1 MAAVTTA
8 VTATAPKG
16 IAGRAL
22 GNRSLMAGLV
32 ILALIVIV
40 AVLAP
45 WIAPFDPN
53 DQDPVLS
60 LGPPS
65 VDHWFGTDFFGRD
78 VLSRVIWGARVSL
91 FVGAVSTAISM
102 LVGGTIGIVSG
113 YLGGRFDQAVMA
125 VMDVLLSF
133 PQLIMG
139 LIIVALLGANLGD
152 LILAISITAV
162 PPFARV
168 ARGPTL
174 SLKERDF
181 VEACRA
187 LGFSNGRIM
196 LVHILPNVLDDLIVM
211 GSLWLATAIRTE
223 ASLSFIGLGL
233 PPPTATWGSII
244 REGFENL
251 LDAPWLA
258 VFPSLAVLVVMLAL
272 NMIGDG
278 LRDAT
283 DPKAAVS

>member
-1 MAAVTTA
+1 MAVAA
-8 VTATAPKG
+8 ISAPKG
-16 IAGRAL
+16 LAGRAI

-32 ILALIVIV
+32 LLGLIVLV

-45 WIAPFDPN
+45 WISPYDPN
-53 DQDPVLS
+53 DQNPVLS
-60 LGPPS
+60 LGAPTA
-65 VDHWFGTDFFGRD
+65 DHWFGTDFFGRD

-91 FVGAVSTAISM
+91 FVGAVSTALSL
-102 LVGGTIGIVSG
+102 LVGGGIGILSG
-113 YLGGRFDQAVMA
+113 YIGGRFDQAVMA

-139 LIIVALLGANLGD
+139 LIIVALLGANLAD
-152 LILAISITAV
+152 LVLAIAITAV

-187 LGFSNGRIM
+187 LGFSDLRIM
-196 LVHILPNVLDDLIVM
+196 LVHILPNVLDDLVVM

-283 DPKAAVS
+283 DPKSAVS

>member
-1 MAAVTTA
+1 MS
-8 VTATAPKG
+8 APKG

-22 GNRSLMAGLV
+22 GNRSLMAGVVLLV
-32 ILALIVIV
+32 LIILLAI
-40 AVLAP
+40 LAP

-53 DQDPVLS
+53 DQDAAAS
-60 LGPPS
+60 LGAPNAT
-65 VDHWFGTDFFGRD
+65 HWFGTDFFGRD

-102 LVGGTIGIVSG
+102 LLGGSIGILSG
-113 YLGGRFDQAVMA
+113 YVGGRFDQAVMA

-139 LIIVALLGANLGD
+139 LIIVALLGANLTD
-152 LILAISITAV
+152 LILAIAITAV

-181 VEACRA
+181 VEAGRA
-187 LGFSNGRIM
+187 LGFSPSRIM

-233 PPPTATWGSII
+233 PPPAATWGSII

>member
-1 MAAVTTA
+1 MN
-8 VTATAPKG
+8 APKG

-22 GNRSLMAGLV
+22 GNRSLMAGVVL
-32 ILALIVIV
+32 LALIILL
-40 AVLAP
+40 AILAP

-53 DQDPVLS
+53 DQDAAAS
-60 LGPPS
+60 LGAPNAT
-65 VDHWFGTDFFGRD
+65 HWFGTDFFGRD

-102 LVGGTIGIVSG
+102 LLGGSIGILSG
-113 YLGGRFDQAVMA
+113 YVGGRFDQAVMA

-139 LIIVALLGANLGD
+139 LIIVALLGANLTD
-152 LILAISITAV
+152 LILAIAITAV

-181 VEACRA
+181 VEAGRA
-187 LGFSNGRIM
+187 LGFPPSRIM

-233 PPPTATWGSII
+233 PPPAATWGSII

>member
-1 MAAVTTA
+1 MN
-8 VTATAPKG
+8 APKG
-16 IAGRAL
+16 IAGRAI
-22 GNRSLMAGLV
+22 GNRSLMAGVVL
-32 ILALIVIV
+32 LALIILL
-40 AVLAP
+40 AILAP

-53 DQDPVLS
+53 DQDAVAS
-60 LGPPS
+60 LGAPNAT
-65 VDHWFGTDFFGRD
+65 HWFGTDFFGRD

-102 LVGGTIGIVSG
+102 LLGGSIGILSG
-113 YLGGRFDQAVMA
+113 YVGGRFDQAVMA

-139 LIIVALLGANLGD
+139 LIIVALLGANLTD
-152 LILAISITAV
+152 LILAIAITAV

-181 VEACRA
+181 VEAGRA
-187 LGFSNGRIM
+187 LGFSPSRIM

>member
-1 MAAVTTA
+1 MAVAAVS
-8 VTATAPKG
+8 APKG

-32 ILALIVIV
+32 ILAVIILV

-45 WIAPFDPN
+45 WISPFDPN

-60 LGPPS
+60 LGAPS
-65 VDHWFGTDFFGRD
+65 VEHWFGTDFFGRD

-102 LVGGTIGIVSG
+102 LVGGSIGIISG
-113 YLGGRFDQAVMA
+113 YLGGRFDQTVMA

-152 LILAISITAV
+152 LILAIAITAV

>member
-1 MAAVTTA
+1 MAVVAV
-8 VTATAPKG
+8 TAPKG

-22 GNRSLMAGLV
+22 GNRSLMVGVALLV
-32 ILALIVIV
+32 LIILL

-45 WIAPFDPN
+45 WISPYDPN
-53 DQDPVLS
+53 DQDAIAS
-60 LGPPS
+60 LGAPNAQ
-65 VDHWFGTDFFGRD
+65 HWFGTDFFGRD

-102 LVGGTIGIVSG
+102 LLGGSIGILSG
-113 YLGGRFDQAVMA
+113 YVGGRFDQAVMA

-139 LIIVALLGANLGD
+139 LIIVALLGANLTD
-152 LILAISITAV
+152 LILAIAITAV

-181 VEACRA
+181 VEAGRA
-187 LGFSNGRIM
+187 LGFSNLRIM

>member
-1 MAAVTTA
+1 MAVAA
-8 VTATAPKG
+8 ISAPKG

-32 ILALIVIV
+32 ILAVIILV

-45 WIAPFDPN
+45 WISPFDPN

-60 LGPPS
+60 LGAPS
-65 VDHWFGTDFFGRD
+65 VEHWFGTDFFGRD

-113 YLGGRFDQAVMA
+113 YLGGRFDQTVMA

-152 LILAISITAV
+152 LILAIAITAV

>member
-1 MAAVTTA
+1 MAVAA
-8 VTATAPKG
+8 ISAPKG

-32 ILALIVIV
+32 ILAVIILV

-45 WIAPFDPN
+45 WISPFDPN

-60 LGPPS
+60 LGAPS
-65 VDHWFGTDFFGRD
+65 AEHWFGTDFFGRD

-113 YLGGRFDQAVMA
+113 YLGGRFDQTVMA

-152 LILAISITAV
+152 LILAIAITAV

>member
-1 MAAVTTA
+1 MAVGAIG
-8 VTATAPKG
+8 APKG

-22 GNRSLMAGLV
+22 GNRSLMAGVALLV
-32 ILALIVIV
+32 FIILL

-45 WIAPFDPN
+45 WISPYDPN
-53 DQDPVLS
+53 DQDAIAS
-60 LGPPS
+60 LGAPNAQ
-65 VDHWFGTDFFGRD
+65 HWFGTDFFGRD

-102 LVGGTIGIVSG
+102 LLGGSIGILSG
-113 YLGGRFDQAVMA
+113 YVGGRFDQGVMA

-139 LIIVALLGANLGD
+139 LIIVALLGANLTD
-152 LILAISITAV
+152 LILAIAITAV

-181 VEACRA
+181 VEAGRA
-187 LGFSNGRIM
+187 LGFSNLRIM

-258 VFPSLAVLVVMLAL
+258 VFPSLAVLIVMLAL

>member
-1 MAAVTTA
+1 MN
-8 VTATAPKG
+8 APKG

-22 GNRSLMAGLV
+22 GNRSLMAGVVLLV
-32 ILALIVIV
+32 LIILLAI
-40 AVLAP
+40 LAP

-53 DQDPVLS
+53 DQDAVAS
-60 LGPPS
+60 LGAPNAT
-65 VDHWFGTDFFGRD
+65 HWFGTDFFGRD

-102 LVGGTIGIVSG
+102 LLGGSIGILSG
-113 YLGGRFDQAVMA
+113 YVGGRFDQAVMA

-139 LIIVALLGANLGD
+139 LIIVALLGANLTD
-152 LILAISITAV
+152 LILAIAITAV

-181 VEACRA
+181 VEAGRA
-187 LGFSNGRIM
+187 LGFSPSRIM

>member
-1 MAAVTTA
+1 MAVAAISV
-8 VTATAPKG
+8 PKG

-22 GNRSLMAGLV
+22 GNRSLMAGILILGLI
-32 ILALIVIV
+32 ILAAI
-40 AVLAP
+40 LAP
-45 WIAPFDPN
+45 WISPYDPN
-53 DQDPVLS
+53 DQDPILS
-60 LGPPS
+60 LGAPS
-65 VDHWFGTDFFGRD
+65 IEHWFGTDFFGRD

-91 FVGAVSTAISM
+91 FVGAVSTALSM
-102 LVGGTIGIVSG
+102 VVGGAIGIVSG
-113 YLGGRFDQAVMA
+113 YLGGRFDQTVMA
-125 VMDVLLSF
+125 IMDVLLSF

-139 LIIVALLGANLGD
+139 LIIVALLGANLSD
-152 LILAISITAV
+152 LILAIAITAV

-181 VEACRA
+181 IEAGRA
-187 LGFSNGRIM
+187 LGFSNVRIM
-196 LVHILPNVLDDLIVM
+196 LVHILPNVLDDLVVM
-211 GSLWLATAIRTE
+211 GTLWLATAIRTE

-233 PPPTATWGSII
+233 PPPTATWGGII

-283 DPKAAVS
+283 DPKAVVS

>member
-1 MAAVTTA
+1 MAVAA
-8 VTATAPKG
+8 LSAPKG

-32 ILALIVIV
+32 ILAVIILV

-45 WIAPFDPN
+45 WISPFDPN

-60 LGPPS
+60 LGAPS
-65 VDHWFGTDFFGRD
+65 AEHWFGTDFFGRD

-113 YLGGRFDQAVMA
+113 YLGGRFDQTVMA

-152 LILAISITAV
+152 LILAIAITAV

>member
-1 MAAVTTA
+1 MG
-8 VTATAPKG
+8 APKG

-22 GNRSLMAGLV
+22 GNRSLMVGV
-32 ILALIVIV
+32 ILLLLIIV
-40 AVLAP
+40 LAVLAP
-45 WIAPFDPN
+45 WIAPYDPN
-53 DQDPVLS
+53 DQDVVAS
-60 LGPPS
+60 LGAPNAE
-65 VDHWFGTDFFGRD
+65 HWFGTDFFGRD

-102 LVGGTIGIVSG
+102 LVGGSIGILSG
-113 YLGGRFDQAVMA
+113 YVGGRFDQAVMA

-139 LIIVALLGANLGD
+139 LIIVALLGANLFD
-152 LILAISITAV
+152 LILAIAITAV

-181 VEACRA
+181 VEAGRA
-187 LGFSNGRIM
+187 LGFSNLRIM

-258 VFPSLAVLVVMLAL
+258 VFPSLAVLLVMLAL

>member
-1 MAAVTTA
+1 MAMNV
-8 VTATAPKG
+8 PKG

-22 GNRSLMAGLV
+22 GNRSLMVGLAL
-32 ILALIVIV
+32 LALIVLV
-40 AVLAP
+40 ALLAP
-45 WIAPFDPN
+45 WIAPYDPN
-53 DQDPVLS
+53 DQDVVAS
-60 LGPPS
+60 LGAPNAA
-65 VDHWFGTDFFGRD
+65 HWFGTDFFGRD

-102 LVGGTIGIVSG
+102 LLGGSIGILSG
-113 YLGGRFDQAVMA
+113 YIGGRFDQAVMA

-139 LIIVALLGANLGD
+139 LIIVALLGANLID
-152 LILAISITAV
+152 LILAIAITAV

-181 VEACRA
+181 IEAGRA
-187 LGFSNGRIM
+187 LGFSPARIM

>member
-1 MAAVTTA
+1 MAVAA
-8 VTATAPKG
+8 ISAPKG

-60 LGPPS
+60 LGAPS
-65 VDHWFGTDFFGRD
+65 AEHWFGTDFFGRD

-113 YLGGRFDQAVMA
+113 YLGGRFDQTVMA

-152 LILAISITAV
+152 LILAIAITAV

-196 LVHILPNVLDDLIVM
+196 VVHILPNVLDDLIVM

>member
-1 MAAVTTA
+1 MMALN
-8 VTATAPKG
+8 APKG

-22 GNRSLMAGLV
+22 GNRSLMAGV
-32 ILALIVIV
+32 ILLALIILV
-40 AVLAP
+40 ALLAP
-45 WIAPFDPN
+45 WLAPYDPN
-53 DQDPVLS
+53 DQDAVAS
-60 LGPPS
+60 LGAPNAA
-65 VDHWFGTDFFGRD
+65 HWFGTDFFGRD

-102 LVGGTIGIVSG
+102 LLGGSIGILSG
-113 YLGGRFDQAVMA
+113 YIGGRFDQAVMA

-139 LIIVALLGANLGD
+139 LIIVALLGANLTD
-152 LILAISITAV
+152 LILAIAITAV

-181 VEACRA
+181 IEAGRA
-187 LGFSNGRIM
+187 LGFQPARIM

>member
-1 MAAVTTA
+1 M
-8 VTATAPKG
+8 PKG

-32 ILALIVIV
+32 LLALIILL
-40 AVLAP
+40 ALLAP
-45 WIAPFDPN
+45 WIAPYDPN
-53 DQDPVLS
+53 DQDVVAS
-60 LGPPS
+60 LGAP
-65 VDHWFGTDFFGRD
+65 DAAHWFGTDFFGRD

-91 FVGAVSTAISM
+91 FVGAVSTALSM
-102 LVGGTIGIVSG
+102 LLGGSIGILSG
-113 YLGGRFDQAVMA
+113 YVGGRFDQTVMA

-139 LIIVALLGANLGD
+139 LIIVALLGANLTD
-152 LILAISITAV
+152 LILAIAITAV

-168 ARGPTL
+168 VRGPTL

-181 VEACRA
+181 IEAGRA
-187 LGFSNGRIM
+187 LGFRPTRIM

-278 LRDAT
+278 LRDAA

>member
-1 MAAVTTA
+1 MVMN
-8 VTATAPKG
+8 APKG

-32 ILALIVIV
+32 LLGLIILVAL
-40 AVLAP
+40 LAP
-45 WIAPFDPN
+45 WIAPYDPN
-53 DQDPVLS
+53 DQDAIAS
-60 LGPPS
+60 LGAP
-65 VDHWFGTDFFGRD
+65 DAAHWFGTDFFGRD

-102 LVGGTIGIVSG
+102 LLGGSIGILSG
-113 YLGGRFDQAVMA
+113 YVGGRFDQAVMA

-139 LIIVALLGANLGD
+139 LIIVALLGANLTD
-152 LILAISITAV
+152 LILAIAITAV

-181 VEACRA
+181 IEAGRA
-187 LGFSNGRIM
+187 LGFRPARIM

>member
-1 MAAVTTA
+1 MAVAAVS
-8 VTATAPKG
+8 APKG

-32 ILALIVIV
+32 ILAVIILV

-45 WIAPFDPN
+45 WISPFDPN

-60 LGPPS
+60 LGAPS
-65 VDHWFGTDFFGRD
+65 AEHWFGTDFFGRD

-102 LVGGTIGIVSG
+102 LVGGSIGIISG
-113 YLGGRFDQAVMA
+113 YLGGRFDQTVMA

>member
-1 MAAVTTA
+1 MAMNV
-8 VTATAPKG
+8 PKG

-22 GNRSLMAGLV
+22 GNRSLMAGV
-32 ILALIVIV
+32 ILLVLIVLLAI
-40 AVLAP
+40 LAP
-45 WIAPFDPN
+45 WIAPYDPN
-53 DQDPVLS
+53 DQDAVAS
-60 LGPPS
+60 LGAPNAQ
-65 VDHWFGTDFFGRD
+65 HWFGTDFFGRD

-102 LVGGTIGIVSG
+102 LLGGSIGILSG
-113 YLGGRFDQAVMA
+113 YIGGRFDQAVMA

-139 LIIVALLGANLGD
+139 LIIVALLGANLTD
-152 LILAISITAV
+152 LILAIAITAV

-181 VEACRA
+181 VEAGRA
-187 LGFSNGRIM
+187 LGFSPARIM